1 MGRGLTGQVPSE
13 ERIQT
18 VWEEARVGGR
28 GEAILYSVYS
38 VM

>member
-18 VWEEARVGGR
+18 VWEEAG